1 MNTNPSLISL
11 SKDVV
16 TNSDVILYLRTLI
29 ESYKLMILV
38 KEKSIE
44 GNPSEDKDIE
54 LIKNFIEELNIMIEK
69 LETSVKLSTT
79 ESASLR
85 KYLESVLSIAK
96 YDTNHEFNSKGLEL
110 YFEKIEEL

>member
-11 SKDVV
+11 SKDIV
-16 TNSDVILYLRTLI
+16 TNSDVVEYLGSLI
-29 ESYKLMILV
+29 ESYELMILV

>member
-54 LIKNFIEELNIMIEK
+54 LIRKFIEELHNIIEK
-69 LETSVKLSTT
+69 LETSVKLSTA

-85 KYLESVLSIAK
+85 KYLESVLSIVK
-96 YDTNHEFNSKGLEL
+96 HNTTYEFNSKGLEI
-110 YFEKIEEL
+110 YIEKMEKL